1 MTKAELLNEIL
12 AVLHSI
18 KEDED
23 KLQQVHDFVMDEI
36 YEEEQ
41 QVVEIPE
48 KYKKLVHEI
57 ADNITSGFICYFN
70 PQTLEYEEISKQI
83 LDDPD
88 EYESAT
94 GETVE
99 GFNLKHETWDKCIVF
114 EPLESHESFQIMK
127 DFISRVPETLQSKL
141 TNALNRSRPFAKF
154 KNIIDNSEFRQDW
167 FDFRH
172 EIVKRIV
179 FEKINNQM

>member
-1 MTKAELLNEIL
+1 MKKTELLNQIL
-12 AVLHSI
+12 SVLQTI

-23 KLQQVHDFVMDEI
+23 KLQQVYDFVMDEI

-70 PQTLEYEEISKQI
+70 PQTLEYEEINKQI

-94 GETVE
+94 GETIE
-99 GFNLKHETWDKCIVF
+99 GFNLKHETWDNCIVF
-114 EPLESHESFQIMK
+114 EPLESYDSFQIMK
-127 DFISRVPETLQSKL
+127 DFVSEVPEYLQNKL
-141 TNALNRSRPFAKF
+141 TDALNRSRPFAKF
-154 KNIIDNSEFRQDW
+154 KNIIDNSEFRFDW
-167 FDFRH
+167 FEYRH
-172 EIVKRIV
+172 KRVKQIV
-179 FEKINNQM
+179 FDNISNHI